1 MKLLTQN
8 VLFFFIVKVVYKVS
22 KMEHISL
29 QSYYTGDLIIFMIQ
43 YSFYLSKIWQMLH
56 INHFNFAFKLFVN
69 QTSPNCVYPNIEMAT
84 KQLHICKASRIIEN
98 LSKPR
103 RHWQRELGHQT
114 EGMRILKMRTTAA
127 NFSYFYL
134 NWTLALHI

>member
-1 MKLLTQN
+1 
-8 VLFFFIVKVVYKVS
+8 
-22 KMEHISL
+22 MEHISL
-29 QSYYTGDLIIFMIQ
+29 QSNYTGDLIIFMIQ
-43 YSFYLSKIWQMLH
+43 CDSFYLPKIWQMLH

-69 QTSPNCVYPNIEMAT
+69 QTSPNCVYHNIEMAM

-103 RHWQRELGHQT
+103 RHWQREPGHQT
-114 EGMRILKMRTTAA
+114 KGTRILKMRTTAA

-134 NWTLALHI
+134 ELALHI